1 MKLFRQS
8 NNTIIIILLIV
19 LFNLALAHNM
29 YSQDAE
35 RYLEING
42 TVELNMKPVSRA
54 VITLYEGNSKIKS
67 VKTGSGG
74 RFSFKLDMNKDYTI
88 EVSKEGY
95 VSKKIRFVTKIP
107 DEVTGIWVRE
117 FAVGLVKYC
126 EGVNYS
132 VLNDPVDVIKYS
144 VRREDFDSDKTFV
157 YKVKPRLENLYID
170 VDQCLIEKYN
180 NTLNE
185 ADKLMNDKKYDE
197 ARKKYEQA
205 MEMFPDEEYPEEQI
219 GKIND
224 YIFRD
229 KNIENLYK
237 RTIGEAEALY
247 AQKRYEEALL
257 KYKGALKL
265 KPQET
270 HLNQKISEIESL
282 KAEQDAELQA
292 KSEANAKYNLLISK
306 GNTAFAMKNYEMAKQ
321 YFSQALEI
329 KPGNYYPSSKLQ
341 ELEVLISQKEQSE
354 AKKQEIVKEYNNTV
368 SRADQLFM
376 AKNYE
381 EAKASYEKAL
391 LINPQKSYPREKIAE
406 IEDMIKEQ
414 QEAQVK
420 AKRFEMENEYDAALA
435 EGDNYYKLK
444 DYEAAKVAYSK
455 AASIKPDEFYPKQR
469 LERINN
475 LLAAQQDREQKALE
489 KSYNDAIAAGENFI
503 NIKQYEQARQEF
515 NKALSYKPDDIYAKN
530 KLSEIDRLMEIQK
543 QRLAEERTRDE
554 QYQAAITR
562 ADGFFQMREFD
573 ASKIAYQD
581 ALNIKPGEQYPR
593 SQIQEI
599 DRLLAIREAEKQR
612 EIEAGYKSAILSG
625 NRLFSSNQ
633 YALAKNEYEK
643 ALNYRPGDTYAS
655 NRISEINRI
664 ISQQEQRAA
673 EEQAR
678 KKQYDEL
685 IFRADG
691 LKNLKDYIN
700 AKAEYNRALQIMPEE
715 TYPQQQIAEIDRI
728 IAEQE
733 RSLAEKKARENNY
746 ALAIS
751 KADGYFRLQEYEKAK
766 AEYNYALT
774 IMPDEI
780 YPKNKINEI
789 DNIIT
794 AQLKA
799 QADARALNEA
809 YDNAVKQADNLFN
822 QKKYTEAK
830 SGYTTAL
837 NYKPGSVYPKEQ
849 ISKIDIMLAQQE
861 RIRQEE
867 LAKDKEYESLI
878 LIADRLY
885 DQADYNNAKVNYQ
898 KALEVKPDELYPKQK
913 ILKINEII
921 ELLAKQ
927 QATAKS
933 YQSQKQSQSSAQTGP
948 RPKLADLVFKN
959 DSERDR
965 YLNDL
970 KKKYPEGITLETYKE
985 RNKITRRYV
994 IIRNNEAH
1002 EFRMVHF
1009 TNWGGKEYS
1018 VDGKPITGQYFESQT
1033 SPRSGEYYK
1042 EFEF

>member
-1 MKLFRQS
+1 MKVYRQS
-8 NNTIIIILLIV
+8 NNTIIIILSIFI
-19 LFNLALAHNM
+19 FNLALLHKI

-42 TVELNMKPVSRA
+42 TAELNLKPVSNA
-54 VITLYEGNSKIKS
+54 EITLYEEKSNIKS
-67 VKTGSGG
+67 VKTGSSG

-95 VSKKIRFVTKIP
+95 VSKKIRFITKIP

-117 FAVGLVKYC
+117 FAIGLVKYC

-144 VRREDFDSDKTFV
+144 VRRQDFDSDKTFV

-180 NTLNE
+180 NKLNE
-185 ADKLMNDKKYDE
+185 ADKLMDDKKYDE
-197 ARKKYEQA
+197 ARDKYEQA

-224 YIFRD
+224 FIYRD
-229 KNIENLYK
+229 KNIENLYN
-237 RTIGEAEALY
+237 RTVSEADALY
-247 AQKRYEEALL
+247 AQKRYDEALL

-270 HLNQKISEIESL
+270 YLNQKISETESL
-282 KAEQDAELQA
+282 KAEQDAEQQA
-292 KSEANAKYNLLISK
+292 KSEADAKYNLLISE

-329 KPGNYYPSSKLQ
+329 KPDNYYPSNKLR
-341 ELEVLISQKEQSE
+341 ELEVLISQKAQTE
-354 AKKQEIVKEYNNTV
+354 AKKQEIVKEYNNAV

-391 LINPQKSYPREKIAE
+391 LVNPQESYPREKIAE
-406 IEDMIKEQ
+406 IENMIKEK

-420 AKRFEMENEYDAALA
+420 SKRAEMEREYDAALA

-469 LERINN
+469 IERIDN
-475 LLAAQQDREQKALE
+475 LLAAEQAREQQARE
-489 KSYNDAIAAGENFI
+489 KSYSDAIAAGENFI
-503 NIKQYEQARQEF
+503 DIKQYEKARQEF
-515 NKALSYKPDDIYAKN
+515 NKALSYKPDDIYARN
-530 KLSEIDRLMEIQK
+530 KISEIDRLIEIQK
-543 QRLAEERTRDE
+543 QKLAEERTRDE
-554 QYQAAITR
+554 QYQAVITK

-573 ASKIAYQD
+573 AAKIAYQD
-581 ALNIKPGEQYPR
+581 ALGIKPEEQYPR
-593 SQIQEI
+593 TQIQEI

-612 EIEAGYKSAILSG
+612 ETEAGYKSAILSG
-625 NRLFSSNQ
+625 NRLFSGNQ
-633 YALAKNEYEK
+633 YALAKSEFEK
-643 ALNYRPGDTYAS
+643 ALNYKPGDTYAS
-655 NRISEINRI
+655 SRISEINKL
-664 ISQQEQRAA
+664 ISQEEQRAA
-673 EEQAR
+673 
-678 KKQYDEL
+678 
-685 IFRADG
+685 
-691 LKNLKDYIN
+691 
-700 AKAEYNRALQIMPEE
+700 
-715 TYPQQQIAEIDRI
+715 
-728 IAEQE
+728 AEQE
-733 RSLAEKKARENNY
+733 RVLAEKKARENNY
-746 ALAIS
+746 AMAIS
-751 KADGYFRLQEYEKAK
+751 KADGYFRLQEYERAK

-780 YPKNKINEI
+780 YPKNKISEI
-789 DNIIT
+789 DNIIA

-799 QADARALNEA
+799 QADARALNDA
-809 YDNAVKQADNLFN
+809 YDNAVKEADNLLN

-830 SGYTTAL
+830 SAYTTAL
-837 NYKPGSVYPKEQ
+837 NYKPGSGYPKDQ
-849 ISKIDIMLAQQE
+849 ISKIDIILAQQE

-885 DQADYNNAKVNYQ
+885 DQADYNNAKENYQ

-913 ILKINEII
+913 IMKIDEII
-921 ELLAKQ
+921 KLLAKQ
-927 QATAKS
+927 QSAKS
-933 YQSQKQSQSSAQTGP
+933 SQSQTQSQTAAQTGP
-948 RPKLADLVFKN
+948 KPKLADLVFK
-959 DSERDR
+959 DDRERDR
-965 YLNDL
+965 YLDDL
-970 KKKYPEGITLETYKE
+970 KKKYPEGVTLETYKE
-985 RNKITRRYV
+985 RVKTTRRYI

-1018 VDGKPITGQYFESQT
+1018 VDGKPITGQYFESQI

>member
-1 MKLFRQS
+1 MKVFRQS
-8 NNTIIIILLIV
+8 NNTIIIILSIFI
-19 LFNLALAHNM
+19 FNLALLHKI

-42 TVELNMKPVSRA
+42 TAELNLKPVSNA
-54 VITLYEGNSKIKS
+54 EITLYEEKSKIKS
-67 VKTGSGG
+67 VKTGSSG

-95 VSKKIRFVTKIP
+95 VSKKIRFITKIP

-144 VRREDFDSDKTFV
+144 VRRQDFDSDKTFV

-170 VDQCLIEKYN
+170 VDQCLIENYN

-185 ADKLMNDKKYDE
+185 ADKLMDDKKYDE
-197 ARKKYEQA
+197 AREKYEQA

-224 YIFRD
+224 FISRD
-229 KNIENLYK
+229 KNIENLYN
-237 RTIGEAEALY
+237 RTVSEADALY
-247 AQKRYEEALL
+247 AQKRYDEALL

-270 HLNQKISEIESL
+270 YLKQKISETESL
-282 KAEQDAELQA
+282 KAEQDAEQQA
-292 KSEANAKYNLLISK
+292 KSEADAKYNLLISE
-306 GNTAFAMKNYEMAKQ
+306 GNTAFAMKNFEMAKQ

-329 KPGNYYPSSKLQ
+329 KPDNYYPSNKLQ
-341 ELEVLISQKEQSE
+341 ELEVLISQKAQTE
-354 AKKQEIVKEYNNTV
+354 AKKQEIVKEYNNAV
-368 SRADQLFM
+368 SRADQLFV

-391 LINPQKSYPREKIAE
+391 LVNPQESYPREKIAE
-406 IEDMIKEQ
+406 IENMIKEK

-420 AKRFEMENEYDAALA
+420 SKRAEMEREYDAALA

-455 AASIKPDEFYPKQR
+455 AASIKPDEFYPKQKI
-469 LERINN
+469 ERIDN
-475 LLAAQQDREQKALE
+475 LLAAEQAREQQARE
-489 KSYNDAIAAGENFI
+489 KSYSDAIAAGENFI
-503 NIKQYEQARQEF
+503 DIKQYEKARQEF
-515 NKALSYKPDDIYAKN
+515 NKALSYKPDDIYARN
-530 KLSEIDRLMEIQK
+530 KISEIDRLIEIQK
-543 QRLAEERTRDE
+543 QRLTEERTRDE
-554 QYQAAITR
+554 QYQAVITK

-573 ASKIAYQD
+573 AAKIAYQD
-581 ALNIKPGEQYPR
+581 ALSIKPEEQYPR
-593 SQIQEI
+593 TQIQEI
-599 DRLLAIREAEKQR
+599 DRLLAIVEAEKQR
-612 EIEAGYKSAILSG
+612 ETEAGYKSAILSG
-625 NRLFSSNQ
+625 NRLFSGNQ
-633 YALAKNEYEK
+633 YALAKSEFEK
-643 ALNYRPGDTYAS
+643 ALNYKPGDTYAS
-655 NRISEINRI
+655 SRISEINKL
-664 ISQQEQRAA
+664 ISQEEQRAA
-673 EEQAR
+673 ADQAR

-685 IFRADG
+685 ISRADG
-691 LKNLKDYIN
+691 LKNLKEYVN

-733 RSLAEKKARENNY
+733 RVLAEKKARENNY
-746 ALAIS
+746 AMAIG
-751 KADGYFRLQEYEKAK
+751 KADGFFRLQEYENAK
-766 AEYNYALT
+766 AEYNNALT

-789 DNIIT
+789 DNIIA

-799 QADARALNEA
+799 QADAKALNDA
-809 YDNAVKQADNLFN
+809 YDNAVRQADNLFN

-830 SGYTTAL
+830 SAYTSAL
-837 NYKPGSVYPKEQ
+837 NYKPGSVYPKDQ
-849 ISKIDIMLAQQE
+849 ISKIDIILAQQE

-885 DQADYNNAKVNYQ
+885 DQADYNNAKENYQ

-913 ILKINEII
+913 IMKIDEII
-921 ELLAKQ
+921 KLLAKQ
-927 QATAKS
+927 QSAKS
-933 YQSQKQSQSSAQTGP
+933 SQSQTQSQTAAQTGP
-948 RPKLADLVFKN
+948 KPKLADLVFK
-959 DSERDR
+959 DDRERDR
-965 YLNDL
+965 YLDDL
-970 KKKYPEGITLETYKE
+970 KKKYPEGVTLETYKE
-985 RNKITRRYV
+985 RVKTTRRYI

-1018 VDGKPITGQYFESQT
+1018 VDGKPITGQYFESQI

>member
-8 NNTIIIILLIV
+8 NYIIIIILTIII
-19 LFNLALAHNM
+19 FNLALAHNM

-42 TVELNMKPVSRA
+42 TAELNMNPISNA
-54 VITLYEGNSKIKS
+54 EITLYEESSKIKS
-67 VKTGSGG
+67 VKTGSTG

-88 EVSKEGY
+88 EVSKDGY
-95 VSKKIRFVTKIP
+95 VSKKIRFITKIP
-107 DEVTGIWVRE
+107 DDVTGIWVRE
-117 FAVGLVKYC
+117 FAIGLVKFC

-144 VRREDFDSDKTFV
+144 VKRQDFDSDKTFV

-170 VDQCLIEKYN
+170 VDQCFIEKYN

-185 ADKLMNDKKYDE
+185 ADKLMDDKKYDE
-197 ARKKYEQA
+197 AREKYEQA
-205 MEMFPDEEYPEEQI
+205 MEMFPDEKYPEEQI

-224 YIFRD
+224 FIYRD
-229 KNIENLYK
+229 KNIDNLYN
-237 RTIGEAEALY
+237 RTIDEAEALY

-265 KPQET
+265 KPEET

-292 KSEANAKYNLLISK
+292 KSEADANYNLLISK
-306 GNTAFAMKNYEMAKQ
+306 GNTAFAMQNYEMAKQ

-341 ELEVLISQKEQSE
+341 ELDALISQKEQSE
-354 AKKQEIVKEYNNTV
+354 AKEQEIVKEYNNTV
-368 SRADQLFM
+368 SRADQLLM
-376 AKNYE
+376 TKNYE

-391 LINPQKSYPREKIAE
+391 LINPQESYPRERIKE
-406 IEDMIKEQ
+406 IEDMIKQQ

-420 AKRFEMENEYDAALA
+420 AKRAQMENEYDAALA

-455 AASIKPDEFYPKQR
+455 AASIKPDEYYPKQR
-469 LERINN
+469 LEKINT
-475 LLAAQQDREQKALE
+475 LLAAQEDRDQKALE
-489 KSYNDAIAAGENFI
+489 QSYNDAIAAGENFI

-515 NKALSYKPDDIYAKN
+515 NKALGYKPDDEYAKN
-530 KLSEIDRLMEIQK
+530 KLTEIGRLMEIQK
-543 QRLAEERTRDE
+543 QSLAEEKTRDE
-554 QYQAAITR
+554 QYQTAITR
-562 ADGFFQMREFD
+562 ADGFFQMKEFD
-573 ASKIAYQD
+573 VAKTAYQD
-581 ALNIKPGEQYPR
+581 ALGIKPGEQYPR
-593 SQIQEI
+593 AQIQEI
-599 DRLLAIREAEKQR
+599 DRLLAIREAEKER

-633 YALAKNEYEK
+633 YALAKSEFEK

-655 NRISEINRI
+655 SRISEIERI
-664 ISQQEQRAA
+664 MSQQEQRAA
-673 EEQAR
+673 AEQAR

-685 IFRADG
+685 ISRADG
-691 LKNLKDYIN
+691 LKNLKEYTD

-733 RSLAEKKARENNY
+733 RVLAEKKARESNY
-746 ALAIS
+746 ATAIS
-751 KADGYFRLQEYEKAK
+751 KADGYFRLQEYESAK
-766 AEYNYALT
+766 AEYNNALT

-780 YPKNKINEI
+780 YPKNKISEI
-789 DNIIT
+789 DNIIA

-799 QADARALNEA
+799 QADAKALNDA
-809 YDNAVKQADNLFN
+809 YDNAVKQADNLFS
-822 QKKYTEAK
+822 QKKYIEAK
-830 SGYTTAL
+830 SAYTSAL
-837 NYKPGSVYPKEQ
+837 NYKAGSVYPKDQ
-849 ISKIDIMLAQQE
+849 ISRIDLILAQQE
-861 RIRQEE
+861 RIRQE
-867 LAKDKEYESLI
+867 
-878 LIADRLY
+878 
-885 DQADYNNAKVNYQ
+885 Q
-898 KALEVKPDELYPKQK
+898 
-913 ILKINEII
+913 
-921 ELLAKQ
+921 LAKQ
-927 QATAKS
+927 QASAKS
-933 YQSQKQSQSSAQTGP
+933 SQTQSQSTAQTGP
-948 RPKLADLVFKN
+948 RPKLTDLVFK
-959 DSERDR
+959 DDRERDR
-965 YLNDL
+965 YLDDL
-970 KKKYPEGITLETYKE
+970 KKKYPEGVTLETYKE
-985 RNKITRRYV
+985 RNKVTRRYV

-1009 TNWGGKEYS
+1009 TSWGGKEYS